1 MEIVWEHREITRVSG
16 YAVTGYKS
24 MEPRNRSKLDRFYT
38 FSSKRQLDGSKKR
51 NFIDEGRL
59 FFSSSRPTFRSWR
72 IKPSNERNY
81 YFKSSSST
89 GGGGGGEIVDTP
101 RLTIDERN
109 VYHSV
114 LFPLEI
120 KLSPRR
126 SKVIRAIANSREF
139 YTLPLVLISG

>member
-59 FFSSSRPTFRSWR
+59 FLSSSRPTFRSWR
-72 IKPSNERNY
+72 IKPNNERNY
-81 YFKSSSST
+81 YFKLLLD
-89 GGGGGGEIVDTP
+89 GGEGGGEIVDTP
-101 RLTIDERN
+101 
-109 VYHSV
+109 
-114 LFPLEI
+114 
-120 KLSPRR
+120 
-126 SKVIRAIANSREF
+126 
-139 YTLPLVLISG
+139 